1 MEIEQS
7 PGFTVSYVACEQS
20 GEEPGARWPR
30 QNRENLPHQKQK
42 EQRGQE
48 VVALVVEQVV
58 DDAVVPAVQVTHVG
72 HGEPGRAQE
81 KIVQA
86 PEGWRLYVYHLS
98 LPTVNLLSHNAV
110 RMGKRKGGGPPKGVC
125 ATVSDMLPAGPIA
138 RRASENR
145 ERALG
150 PAEGGIKLI

>member
-1 MEIEQS
+1 ML
-7 PGFTVSYVACEQS
+7 PVSRA
-20 GEEPGARWPR
+20 ARSR
-30 QNRENLPHQKQK
+30 ERGDHVRIENLPHQEQK

-98 LPTVNLLSHNAV
+98 WPTMNLLSHNAA
-110 RMGKRKGGGPPKGVC
+110 RMGKKKGAGRRKGC
-125 ATVSDMLPAGPIA
+125 A
-138 RRASENR
+138 RRCQTCCLP
-145 ERALG
+145 ERSRGAR
-150 PAEGGIKLI
+150 PRIESAPSFPQMEE